1 MTQYFPKPFRNSGGN
16 INLKAEMSNYATK
29 LDLKEGTGV
38 DTSIPSAK
46 SDLLSLKA
54 EVAEIDR
61 DRLTTVSAD
70 LRN

>member
-16 INLKAEMSNYATK
+16 ISLKAEMSNYATK

-46 SDLLSLKA
+46 SDLFSLKA

>member
-16 INLKAEMSNYATK
+16 INLKVEMSNYATK

-46 SDLLSLKA
+46 SDLFSLKA